1 MTENTDPTVIASCLS
16 KCVFQDVCKGCVYLD
31 TPNGYKGECINR
43 MMVEAADTLRLQRNR
58 IVTLQRLHESLKRTN
73 KKLLRENRELRKKG
87 GKNDL

>member
-1 MTENTDPTVIASCLS
+1 MTENTDPTVIASCLC
-16 KCVFQDVCKGCVYLD
+16 KCVFQDVCKGCAYLD

-43 MMVEAADTLRLQRNR
+43 MMVEAADNLRLQRNR